1 MFTGL
6 LNDIL
11 GVIMSL
17 QEQPMIGSLK
27 SETSFIEQSI
37 NWFSEHHQLFISY
50 ISNIV
55 IAILIIIVGVKIA
68 RGLSVF
74 LAKRLKSKAI
84 DMTIVDFLS
93 AITYYALIILTWIAA
108 LGHLGVQTASLVAI
122 IGAAS
127 LAIGLALKGSLSN
140 FAAGVLLVVLRPF
153 TAGNFIEAAG
163 TAGTVESIQLFNC
176 VLRTGDNKLIFVPNS
191 AILKGNIVN
200 VSRKPERRIDLIIRV
215 SYQADLKQVKQLLET
230 TVLANEKVLKEPGLQ
245 VAVSDLASSSVN
257 LVVRPWVK
265 SADYWSVRFA
275 LTESIKNALY
285 SAEIDIPYAQLYL
298 HKK

>member
-1 MFTGL
+1 
-6 LNDIL
+6 
-11 GVIMSL
+11 MSL

-93 AITYYALIILTWIAA
+93 AITYYALIIITWIAA

-215 SYQADLKQVKQLLET
+215 SYQADLRQVKQLLEK

-245 VAVSDLASSSVN
+245 VAVSELASSSVN

-265 SADYWSVRFA
+265 STDYWSVRFA
-275 LTESIKNALY
+275 LTESIKNILDN
-285 SAEIDIPYAQLYL
+285 AEIDIPYAQLYL

>member
-1 MFTGL
+1 
-6 LNDIL
+6 
-11 GVIMSL
+11 MSQ
-17 QEQPMIGSLK
+17 QEQPTVGSLI

-37 NWFSEHHQLFISY
+37 NWFSEHHQLFISH
-50 ISNIV
+50 ILNIV
-55 IAILIIIVGVKIA
+55 IAIVIIIVGNNIA

-93 AITYYALIILTWIAA
+93 AITHYALIIITWIAA
-108 LGHLGVQTASLVAI
+108 LGHLGVETASLIAI

-140 FAAGVLLVVLRPF
+140 FAAGVLLVALRPF

-176 VLRTGDNKLIFVPNS
+176 ILRTGDNKLIFVPNS

-215 SYQADLKQVKQLLET
+215 SYQADLKQVRQLLEA
-230 TVLANEKVLKEPGLQ
+230 TVLANEKVLKEPSLQ
-245 VAVSDLASSSVN
+245 VAVSELASSSVN

-275 LTESIKNALY
+275 LTESIKNTLDN
-285 SAEIDIPYAQLYL
+285 AEIDIPYPQLYL